1 MNTIKIKTIILLV
14 VLFYG
19 CSSKTE
25 HPEVA
30 IEKNHNNSNFESNYP
45 QTFIKELDYS
55 NASFFNEVNFVGQ
68 LTLAEAL
75 KKVGPGLNLI
85 PKDDSVYLFNKINI
99 YANKMPINGYIE
111 YIEGVTGYEIDVNG
125 NNIEVASYLV
135 KEWNVSPLSIH
146 KKVSLKVGTT
156 LDGSSKESSK
166 LQDNKIESEYKEDDW
181 KNLVKGIESI
191 LSVSHSND
199 ESSMYVNNEKKKKPF
214 IHAIQSMGMIIAGGD
229 PNRMRMIDQFIGGM
243 LKRSTQQINISVKA
257 YDVSLS
263 DKKSTGIDWEK
274 LNYTIKQSQSEIILF
289 DFSSKNN
296 SIINSNT
303 SLFKTGF
310 TYNNQDLSAKPILN
324 FLSTFGE
331 VELINQPN
339 VTVRNGSYAYI
350 HTGDE
355 LGFVGEVSLV
365 APQNANPIQTPKIER
380 LRVGVT
386 LAVAPRILN
395 DGRILL
401 DIWPVI
407 SSLSGFDA
415 LTGVNLT
422 APRVALQELSTQV
435 ITRSSETVQLGGF
448 IKKSIG
454 KTLQDLPWKHK
465 FTGKALRPLFKS
477 ESNNVEKRELVLMVT
492 PTIVDSGIDEHGK
505 N

>member
-1 MNTIKIKTIILLV
+1 MIFFPV
-14 VLFYG
+14 SFFCLFG
-19 CSSKTE
+19 CSSKIDHHE
-25 HPEVA
+25 SKM
-30 IEKNHNNSNFESNYP
+30 EKKQAYSEFNSNRP
-45 QTFIKELDYS
+45 QTFIKELDS
-55 NASFFNEVNFVGQ
+55 SSSSFLNEITFVGQ
-68 LTLAEAL
+68 ITVAEAI
-75 KKVGPGLNLI
+75 KKVSPGLNLI
-85 PKDDSVYLFNKINI
+85 PKDDSVNLFRKINI
-99 YANKMPINGYIE
+99 YSNKMPVNEYIE
-111 YIEGVTGYEIDVNG
+111 YIEGVTGYEIDIAG
-125 NNIEVASYLV
+125 NNIDVSSYLV
-135 KEWNVSPLSIH
+135 KEWNVAPLSIH
-146 KKVSLKVGTT
+146 KNVSLKVGTT
-156 LDGSSKESSK
+156 LDGSSKESAK

-181 KNLVKGIESI
+181 KNLVNGIESI
-191 LSVSHSND
+191 LSVSHSDDNA
-199 ESSMYVNNEKKKKPF
+199 STYLSNEKKKKPF

-229 PNRMRMIDQFIGGM
+229 PSRMRMIDQFIGGM
-243 LKRSTQQINISVKA
+243 LESSTQQINISVKA

-263 DKKSTGIDWEK
+263 DKKSTGIDWAK
-274 LNYTIKQSQSEIILF
+274 LDYTIKQSQSENLLL

-296 SIINSNT
+296 SIINSGT
-303 SLFKTGF
+303 SLFKMGLN
-310 TYNNQDLSAKPILN
+310 YNNQDVSAQPILN

-355 LGFVGEVSLV
+355 LGYVGEVSLV

-415 LTGVNLT
+415 LSGVNLT

-435 ITRSSETVQLGGF
+435 ITRSGETVQLGGF

-454 KTLQDLPWKHK
+454 KALQDLPWKHR

-477 ESNNVEKRELVLMVT
+477 ESNSVEKRELVLMVT
-492 PTIVDSGIDEHGK
+492 PSIVDSGIDEHGK